1 MVNTIQIVIPLFILS
16 GLSLLIFFQEKGE
29 KTDETSTLN
38 LRILNA
44 ASIMIAYVALIP
56 LIRQN
61 APRAVNVS
69 FLYVI
74 IYLSMI
80 PNLLALISGIVD
92 QNILNSQW
100 KRSYRA
106 FKDILFL
113 ISFSLTCAFISVIV
127 LVTIFFIKSSYTSYQ
142 VKKPTLKNKNKFKDV
157 IDPFG
162 FQLHIDK
169 IKEKRKHQFIFT

>member
-16 GLSLLIFFQEKGE
+16 GLSLLIFYQQKGV
-29 KTDETSTLN
+29 KSDESSTLN

-56 LIRQN
+56 LIRQH

-80 PNLLALISGIVD
+80 PNLLALISGIID
-92 QNILNSQW
+92 DNILNSDWQ
-100 KRSYRA
+100 KTYHA

-113 ISFSLTCAFISVIV
+113 ISFSLTCIFIAVIV

-142 VKKPTLKNKNKFKDV
+142 IKKLTPKNEKKFKDS

-162 FQLHIDK
+162 FQLHIQN
-169 IKEKRKHQFIFT
+169 IKQKRKNQFIFK